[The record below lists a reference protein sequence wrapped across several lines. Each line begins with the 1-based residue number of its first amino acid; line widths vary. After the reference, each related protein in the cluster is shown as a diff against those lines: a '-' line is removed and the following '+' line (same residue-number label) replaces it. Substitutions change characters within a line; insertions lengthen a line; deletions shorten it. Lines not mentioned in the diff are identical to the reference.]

1 VSEAQPPA
9 EPPEEPGQPAQQ
21 DPAPGQPAEPPGAAG
36 PWGDPAQQNQWAPPP
51 YQPTTP
57 VEQPQSI
64 LNAVRLMWAGAA
76 ISAIGILVAFTQTSE
91 LRDQLRDADE
101 TLTADE
107 LDTAVAV
114 GLTFVGII
122 GVISV
127 ALWLWMA
134 ATNGQGKAWART
146 VATVLGGL
154 NVVFTALGFFG
165 DQLTPLNVVFSI
177 ISIVLAVSILWLLYR
192 PESNAYFDYKTRT
205 AM

>member
-9 EPPEEPGQPAQQ
+9 GP
-21 DPAPGQPAEPPGAAG
+21 PPGPPPG
-36 PWGDPAQQNQWAPPP
+36 PWGDPAQQNQWTPPP

-57 VEQPQSI
+57 VEQPKSI
-64 LNAVRLMWAGAA
+64 LTAVRLMWVGAA
-76 ISAIGILVAFTQTSE
+76 ISAIGIIVAFAQTGE
-91 LRDQLRDADE
+91 LRDQLREDSD
-101 TLTADE
+101 LTADE

-134 ATNGQGKAWART
+134 FTNGQGKSWART

-154 NVVFTALGFFG
+154 NVVFTALSFFG
-165 DQLTPLNVVFSI
+165 DQLTPLNVVFSVVGI
-177 ISIVLAVSILWLLYR
+177 ALAVTILVLLYR
-192 PESNAYFDYKTRT
+192 PESNAYYEYKTRT